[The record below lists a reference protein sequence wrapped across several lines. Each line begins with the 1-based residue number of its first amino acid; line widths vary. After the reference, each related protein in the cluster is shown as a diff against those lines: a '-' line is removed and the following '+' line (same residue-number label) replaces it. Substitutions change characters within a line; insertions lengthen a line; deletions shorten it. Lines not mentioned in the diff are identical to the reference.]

1 MPQFSYEVMNSQG
14 ERLVD
19 AAEAPDREELLLR
32 LQRQGLTL
40 IRWLDAT
47 GKVGKRSRARKGLP
61 WRAKSG
67 MKRPQLL
74 DFTRELAHLTREDV
88 PVDRALGILMEVAGD
103 EATRETA
110 KYLRTSLQEGKNL
123 STAMADRPQE
133 FNDLYV
139 NMIRAGEAGG
149 ILPQIL
155 TKLGEFLEQSEEVRR
170 YIISSSIYPSILLSV
185 GLLSILIIVGFVVPR
200 FADIFAD
207 LGQQLPLSTRVL
219 MSCSDFLQRWWLV
232 LLILF
237 AVFLFGGR
245 RLARSP
251 KGKSFLDRASLR
263 LPGLGALG
271 LDIQVSRFART
282 LGTLIISGVPLLK
295 AIDISGK
302 VVANS
307 LIQLDIERIY
317 QQVKTGKRISELMRD
332 GGFFPVKMIQMVTL
346 GEETGQIGKM
356 LETAANELD
365 RAIEIRIKRYLAL
378 VEPIAILVMGLIIGA
393 VVISMLSA
401 ILGINDINF

>member
-1 MPQFSYEVMNSQG
+1 MNSRG
-14 ERLVD
+14 ERHVD
-19 AAEAPDREELLLR
+19 AAEASDREELLLL

-40 IRWLDAT
+40 IRWLDT
-47 GKVGKRSRARKGLP
+47 SGKVRKRSRKTFH
-61 WRAKSG
+61 WRAKTG

-88 PVDRALGILMEVAGD
+88 PVDRALAILVEVAGD
-103 EATRETA
+103 NATRETA

-123 STAMADRPQE
+123 STAMADRPRE

-139 NMIRAGEAGG
+139 NMVRAGEAGG
-149 ILPQIL
+149 ILPQIF

-185 GLLSILIIVGFVVPR
+185 GFLSILIIVGFVVPR

-207 LGQQLPLSTRVL
+207 LGQQLPLSTRML
-219 MSCSDFLQRWWLV
+219 MAASHFLQRWWLILLV
-232 LLILF
+232 LLAAFI
-237 AVFLFGGR
+237 FGGR
-245 RLARSP
+245 RLARTP
-251 KGKSFLDRASLR
+251 KGKSFLDRFSLR
-263 LPGLGALG
+263 LPGLGVLG

-302 VVANS
+302 VVSNS
-307 LIQLDIERIY
+307 LIRIDIDRIY
-317 QQVKTGKRISELMRD
+317 QQVKTGKRISELMRV
-332 GGFFPVKMIQMVTL
+332 GGLFPVKMIQMVTL

-365 RAIEIRIKRYLAL
+365 RIIEIRIKRYLAL
-378 VEPIAILVMGLIIGA
+378 VEPIAILLMGLIIGG

>member
-1 MPQFSYEVMNSQG
+1 MPQFSYEVMNSRG

-19 AAEAPDREELLLR
+19 AAEASDREELLLR

-40 IRWLDAT
+40 IRWLDAS
-47 GKVGKRSRARKGLP
+47 GKAGKGSRKSFQWRSKT
-61 WRAKSG
+61 G

-88 PVDRALGILMEVAGD
+88 PVDRALAILEEVAGD
-103 EATRETA
+103 GSTRETA
-110 KYLRTSLQEGKNL
+110 KYLRTSLLGGKNL
-123 STAMADRPQE
+123 SAAMADRPQE

-139 NMIRAGEAGG
+139 NMVRAGEAGG

-155 TKLGEFLEQSEEVRR
+155 SKLGEFLEQSEEVRR
-170 YIISSSIYPSILLSV
+170 YIISSSIYPAILLSV
-185 GLLSILIIVGFVVPR
+185 GFLSILIIVGFVVPR

-207 LGQQLPLSTRVL
+207 LGQQLPLSTRML
-219 MSCSDFLQRWWLV
+219 MSASNFLQRWWLV
-232 LLILF
+232 LLALLAAFI
-237 AVFLFGGR
+237 FGGR
-245 RLARSP
+245 RLACMP
-251 KGKSFLDRASLR
+251 KGKSFLDRVSLR

-307 LIQLDIERIY
+307 LIRADIDRIY
-317 QQVKTGKRISELMRD
+317 QQVKTGKRISQLMRD
-332 GGFFPVKMIQMVTL
+332 GGLFPVKMVQMVTL

-365 RAIEIRIKRYLAL
+365 RTIEIRIKRYLAL
-378 VEPIAILVMGLIIGA
+378 VEPIAILLMGLIIGA

>member
-40 IRWLDAT
+40 IRWLDAS
-47 GKVGKRSRARKGLP
+47 GKVRKHSQKRFQ
-61 WRAKSG
+61 WRAKTG

-88 PVDRALGILMEVAGD
+88 PVDRALAILVEVAGD
-103 EATRETA
+103 QSTRETA
-110 KYLRTSLQEGKNL
+110 KYLRTSLQGGKNL
-123 STAMADRPQE
+123 SAAMADRPQE
-133 FNDLYV
+133 FNDLYI
-139 NMIRAGEAGG
+139 NMVRAGEAGG
-149 ILPQIL
+149 ILPRIL

-185 GLLSILIIVGFVVPR
+185 GFLSILIIVGFVVPR

-207 LGQQLPLSTRVL
+207 LGQQLPLSTRML
-219 MSCSDFLQRWWLV
+219 MSASHFLQRWWLV
-232 LLILF
+232 LTTLL
-237 AVFLFGGR
+237 AVIIFGGR
-245 RLARSP
+245 RLARTP
-251 KGKSFLDRASLR
+251 KGKSFLDRFSLR

-295 AIDISGK
+295 AIEISGK
-302 VVANS
+302 VVANTQ
-307 LIQLDIERIY
+307 IRADIDRIY
-317 QQVKTGKRISELMRD
+317 QEVKTGKRISQLMRD
-332 GGFFPVKMIQMVTL
+332 GGLFPVKMIQMVTL

-365 RAIEIRIKRYLAL
+365 RNIEIRIKRYLAL
-378 VEPIAILVMGLIIGA
+378 VEPIAILLMGLIIGA

-401 ILGINDINF
+401 ILGINDITF

>member
-1 MPQFSYEVMNSQG
+1 MPQFSYEVMNSRG

-40 IRWLDAT
+40 IRWLDAS
-47 GKVGKRSRARKGLP
+47 GKVRKPAQKGFQ
-61 WRAKSG
+61 WRAKTG
-67 MKRPQLL
+67 MGKSQLL

-88 PVDRALGILMEVAGD
+88 PVDRALAILMEVAGD
-103 EATRETA
+103 QSTRETA
-110 KYLRTSLQEGKNL
+110 QYLRTSLQGGKNL

-133 FNDLYV
+133 FNNLYV
-139 NMIRAGEAGG
+139 NMVRAGEAGG

-185 GLLSILIIVGFVVPR
+185 GFLSILIIVGFVVPR

-207 LGQQLPLSTRVL
+207 LGQQLPLSTRIL
-219 MSCSDFLQRWWLV
+219 MSASHFLQRWWLI
-232 LLILF
+232 LLALL
-237 AVFLFGGR
+237 AVFIFGGR
-245 RLARSP
+245 RLARTP
-251 KGKSFLDRASLR
+251 KGKSFLDRLSLR
-263 LPGLGALG
+263 LPGLGSLG

-282 LGTLIISGVPLLK
+282 LGTLILSGVPLLK

-307 LIQLDIERIY
+307 MIRLDIDRIY
-317 QQVKTGKRISELMRD
+317 QQVKTGKRISQLMRE
-332 GGFFPVKMIQMVTL
+332 GGLFPVKMVQMVTL

-356 LETAANELD
+356 LETAASELD
-365 RAIEIRIKRYLAL
+365 RTIEIRIKRYLAL
-378 VEPIAILVMGLIIGA
+378 VEPIAILLMGLIIGA

-401 ILGINDINF
+401 ILGINDITF

>member
-1 MPQFSYEVMNSQG
+1 MPQFSYEVMNSRG

-40 IRWLDAT
+40 IRWLDAS
-47 GKVGKRSRARKGLP
+47 GKVRKPAQKRFQ
-61 WRAKSG
+61 WRAKTG
-67 MKRPQLL
+67 MGKSQLL

-88 PVDRALGILMEVAGD
+88 PVDRALAILMEVAGD
-103 EATRETA
+103 QSTRETA
-110 KYLRTSLQEGKNL
+110 QYLRTSLQGGKNL

-133 FNDLYV
+133 FNNLYV
-139 NMIRAGEAGG
+139 NMVRAGEAGG

-185 GLLSILIIVGFVVPR
+185 GFLSILIIVGFVVPR

-207 LGQQLPLSTRVL
+207 LGQQLPLSTRIL
-219 MSCSDFLQRWWLV
+219 MSASHFLQRWWLI
-232 LLILF
+232 LLALL
-237 AVFLFGGR
+237 AVFIFGGR
-245 RLARSP
+245 RLASTP
-251 KGKSFLDRASLR
+251 KGKSFLDRLSLR
-263 LPGLGALG
+263 LPGLGSLG

-282 LGTLIISGVPLLK
+282 LGTLILSGVPLLK

-307 LIQLDIERIY
+307 MIRLDIDRIY
-317 QQVKTGKRISELMRD
+317 QQVKTGKRISQLMRE
-332 GGFFPVKMIQMVTL
+332 GGLFPVKMVQMVTL

-356 LETAANELD
+356 LETAAGELD
-365 RAIEIRIKRYLAL
+365 RTIEIRIKRYLAL
-378 VEPIAILVMGLIIGA
+378 VEPIAILLMGLIIGA

-401 ILGINDINF
+401 ILGINDITF